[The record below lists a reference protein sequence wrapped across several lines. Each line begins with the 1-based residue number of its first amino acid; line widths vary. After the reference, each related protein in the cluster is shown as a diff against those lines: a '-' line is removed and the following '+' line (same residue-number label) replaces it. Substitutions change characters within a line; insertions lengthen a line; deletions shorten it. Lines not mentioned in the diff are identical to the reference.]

1 MIWKKRFGHVWAS
14 ANGCFDG
21 KVYLNSEGGT
31 FYCVDEDTGDVIWQY
46 QAELGTSYNTPSFY
60 QDLVYLGSNHH
71 YYAFTKHNGELVW
84 KYNLG
89 TGKPDSGN
97 PLIEDGVMYN
107 GCMFRGQFAA
117 INALTGEE
125 IWFLKNVGTNT
136 SPTTDGTNIIVNQ
149 GASYG
154 GTVFTPN
161 TAGTVCLD
169 MKTGEIKYRHPFG
182 GWSAPALGNNLVFM
196 GAIYDPYF
204 RAWDI
209 KTGEIRWVYR
219 MGGSTEESCATI
231 YGDKAFILA
240 RDSYAYCFK

>member
-1 MIWKKRFGHVWAS
+1 
-14 ANGCFDG
+14 
-21 KVYLNSEGGT
+21 
-31 FYCVDEDTGDVIWQY
+31 
-46 QAELGTSYNTPSFY
+46 
-60 QDLVYLGSNHH
+60 
-71 YYAFTKHNGELVW
+71 
-84 KYNLG
+84 
-89 TGKPDSGN
+89 
-97 PLIEDGVMYN
+97 
-107 GCMFRGQFAA
+107 MFRGQFAA
-117 INALTGEE
+117 IDALTGEE

-149 GASYG
+149 GPSYG
-154 GTVFTPN
+154 KTVFTPN
-161 TAGTVCLD
+161 KSGTVCLD
-169 MKTGEIKYRHPFG
+169 MKTGEIMYRHPFG
-182 GWSAPALGNNLVFM
+182 GHSAPALGNNLVFM